1 MRRPPRYIWRYHL
14 WTHLGIA
21 FTMPTTKA
29 ELEHLVEEL
38 QTKLEKVQQSK
49 ESIEAAFQATMTSQ
63 FEEELAHAVAAKRKR
78 TNVVQQQLEAM
89 LKTINGLQSET

>member
-1 MRRPPRYIWRYHL
+1 
-14 WTHLGIA
+14 
-21 FTMPTTKA
+21 MPTTKA

-38 QTKLEKVQQSK
+38 QTKLEKTQQSK

-63 FEEELAHAVAAKRKR
+63 FEEELAHAVAAERKH

-89 LKTINGLQSET
+89 QKTINGLQSET

>member
-1 MRRPPRYIWRYHL
+1 
-14 WTHLGIA
+14 
-21 FTMPTTKA
+21 MPTTKA
-29 ELEHLVEEL
+29 ELERLVEEL
-38 QTKLEKVQQSK
+38 QMKLEKAQRSK

>member
-1 MRRPPRYIWRYHL
+1 
-14 WTHLGIA
+14 
-21 FTMPTTKA
+21 MPTTKA

-63 FEEELAHAVAAKRKR
+63 FEEELVHAVAAKRKH
-78 TNVVQQQLEAM
+78 TNVVQQQMEAM
-89 LKTINGLQSET
+89 QKTINRQSET